1 MITTSGFQTLTKIIQ
16 DTLKLDI
23 DRHHVS
29 YTVEKMATN
38 HISIHRMTWFKG
50 KIEIIDYKEV
60 FYCKAFSSDFDERI
74 KSAYESIHADI
85 EDILARGNKPCSE
98 Q

>member
-23 DRHHVS
+23 DKHHVS
-29 YTVEKMATN
+29 YTIEKDCN
-38 HISIHRMTWFKG
+38 NCISIHKCIWATYS
-50 KIEIIDYKEV
+50 IIITKHIDV
-60 FYCKAFSSDFDERI
+60 FSCKACSEYFNEKI
-74 KSAYESIHADI
+74 QSAYESIHADI
-85 EDILARGNKPCSE
+85 EAILARGNEPCSE